1 MAHTRAD
8 LSALTDRRVFFGHQS
23 VGGNILDGVDDWLH
37 ETGLAWP
44 VSTPETASRE
54 GGALIHAKVG
64 QNGDPRSK
72 CDAFRRLVDGGTL
85 GRLDVAMLKFC
96 YVDVKQEAAAAE
108 LCDTYCA
115 ELEDLARRHPGTVIV
130 PVTVPL
136 THAESGLGV
145 AVRELLGRPNRVKLQ
160 NLARQ
165 AFNDRLR
172 QRWTVSPIFDLAA
185 AESTRPDGA
194 RETTSYHGRQAE
206 NLVAAYSD
214 DGRHLNATGRPA
226 VAAALLHT
234 LAAAAGTRR

>member
-1 MAHTRAD
+1 MADTRAD
-8 LSALTDRRVFFGHQS
+8 LSALTNQRVFFGHQS
-23 VGGNILDGVDDWLH
+23 VGGNILDGVNDWLR

-44 VSTPETASRE
+44 VSTPETASRD
-54 GGALIHAKVG
+54 GGALLHAKVG

-72 CDAFRRLVDGGTL
+72 CDAFRQLVDGGTL
-85 GRLDVAMLKFC
+85 GRLDVATLKFC
-96 YVDVKQEAAAAE
+96 YVDVQQEAAAAE

-115 ELEDLARRHPGTVIV
+115 VLEDLARRHPGTAIV
-130 PVTVPL
+130 PVTMPL
-136 THAESGLGV
+136 THAEGGLGV

-172 QRWTVSPIFDLAA
+172 QRWTASPIFDLAA

-194 RETTSYHGRQAE
+194 RETTSYKGRRAE

-214 DGRHLNATGRPA
+214 DGRHLGPVGRRQ
-226 VAAALLHT
+226 VAAAFIGA
-234 LAAAAGTRR
+234 LATAVRGR